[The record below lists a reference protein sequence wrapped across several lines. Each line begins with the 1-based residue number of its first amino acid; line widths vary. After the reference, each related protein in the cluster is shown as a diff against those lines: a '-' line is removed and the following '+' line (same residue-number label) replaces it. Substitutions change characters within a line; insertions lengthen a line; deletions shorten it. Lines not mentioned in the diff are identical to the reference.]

1 MTTSGLID
9 GLVDINQENT
19 ENKYSQNID
28 YYQKYIDLLKKN
40 EDLETEKE
48 DYKFNLTRYQD
59 ILEPA
64 YNKNIRKLKEEKVV
78 ISQEKDF
85 YFANFTKYQK
95 EIEPKYKE
103 EIYTLNQDLSRY
115 ENIFKDLKIEYNDKL
130 FQYQK
135 EAERHYSAIIRDLK
149 AENEKLNLDKK
160 RINNN
165 LDKDYPDEKIIELE
179 TDIRSKVFMIEA
191 IEKSNQELRTT
202 NDKLRK
208 EASSY
213 QSALGDAL
221 NVHLNNSV
229 QLSTDIASLQDRLE
243 KYVTALKGSFIEI
256 DNDKIQELYGKYN
269 LDIHQHKNNK
279 ILMKSVLQRHI
290 LEKILEYIDNYL
302 DITED
307 DDTNNPN
314 NQEKYIMNHTN
325 ELIFLLDKFYNNHFE
340 QDNNVIKAIPTKI
353 RQQVYGILG
362 EFGFSETCE
371 NNKKQ
376 YMHPFISSTALELN
390 QLMAGYRYIKNDT
403 KRKNVENM
411 AENLIKDVFRIFKF
425 RLLVQ
430 EPKCETLW
438 FEKDVKI
445 NPLFMK
451 GQWDDDCLDDY
462 VVDICYFPLIG
473 TELNDSSKSKVCI
486 HAKVFPRSI
495 APPSPTAEDHPPLND
510 ELQENS
516 SLIGGNIKGI
526 FNKILPPPSSST
538 PSQNSANSDHN
549 KDPNKRQNSANSDH
563 DKNPNKRQNSANSDR
578 NRDSNKRQNSASND
592 CNNDPEK
599 RQNSTDTSDV
609 DNQIIK
615 GGVCGGNE
623 DSKIENSENQDI
635 DDLENDG
642 GQGTSEY
649 GEYGNDENSQ
659 ESVWVAEWVPEKGID
674 PEKDVDKDGK
684 DTTTKVKISNKKT
697 NRKKKKPGNDF
708 DCM

>member
-179 TDIRSKVFMIEA
+179 TDI
-191 IEKSNQELRTT
+191 L
-202 NDKLRK
+202 
-208 EASSY
+208 
-213 QSALGDAL
+213 
-221 NVHLNNSV
+221 
-229 QLSTDIASLQDRLE
+229 QLSADINSLQDKLE
-243 KYVTALKGSFIEI
+243 RYVTTLKGSIQI
-256 DNDKIQELYGKYN
+256 DNNKIQELYGKYN
-269 LDIHQHKNNK
+269 LNNQNINDK

-340 QDNNVIKAIPTKI
+340 QDNN
-353 RQQVYGILG
+353 
-362 EFGFSETCE
+362 TCE

-599 RQNSTDTSDV
+599 RQNSTDR
-609 DNQIIK
+609 
-615 GGVCGGNE
+615 GVCGGNE

-684 DTTTKVKISNKKT
+684 DTTTK
-697 NRKKKKPGNDF
+697 
-708 DCM
+708 